1 MKEDIQMNLPNQITL
16 LRVILIPVFML
27 FALIDFGMGQVSFL
41 GGMPVR
47 VEFLISGFIFIFASV
62 SDWVDGYLARKWQLV
77 TNMGKFL
84 DPLADKLLV
93 SAALIVLVQL
103 GLTNS
108 VVAVIIIARE
118 FAVTGLR
125 LLQIEQ
131 GFVSAAGQLGKI
143 KTAVTMVALVFLL
156 LGDPFSQWIGISL
169 GQILLYIGVF
179 FTVLSGIEYFYK
191 GKDVFLQDKQ

>member
-1 MKEDIQMNLPNQITL
+1 MNIPNQITVF
-16 LRVILIPVFML
+16 RVILIPLFIL
-27 FALIDFGMGQVSFL
+27 FALVNFGFGNVSIL
-41 GGMPVR
+41 GGFEIR
-47 VEFLISGFIFIFASV
+47 IEQLIAAIIFIVASL
-62 SDWVDGYLARKWQLV
+62 SDFLDGYLARKWQLV

-93 SAALIVLVQL
+93 SSALIVMVQL

-108 VVAVIIIARE
+108 VVAIIIIARE

-143 KTAVTMVALVFLL
+143 KTAVTL
-156 LGDPFSQWIGISL
+156 LGDLLATWIGIQI
-169 GQILLYIGVF
+169 GQVLLYIGVL
-179 FTVLSGIEYFYK
+179 FTILSGIEYFYK
-191 GKDVFLQDKQ
+191 GRDVFKH

>member
-1 MKEDIQMNLPNQITL
+1 MNIPNQITVF
-16 LRVILIPVFML
+16 RVVLIPVFIL
-27 FALIDFGMGQVSFL
+27 FALVDFGFGNVSFL
-41 GGMPVR
+41 GGYEIR
-47 VEFLISGFIFIFASV
+47 IELLISGFIFILAL
-62 SDWVDGYLARKWQLV
+62 SDFVDGYLARKWNLV

-93 SAALIVLVQL
+93 ASALIVLVQL

-108 VVAVIIIARE
+108 VVAIIIIARE

-143 KTAVTMVALVFLL
+143 KTAVTMVAITWLL
-156 LGDPFSQWIGISL
+156 LGDPLATLIGLSI
-169 GQILLYIGVF
+169 GQILLYIGVI
-179 FTVLSGIEYFYK
+179 FTILSGIEYFYK
-191 GKDVFLQDKQ
+191 GRDVFKQK

>member
-1 MKEDIQMNLPNQITL
+1 MNIPNEITVF
-16 LRVILIPVFML
+16 RVVLIPVFIL
-27 FALIDFGMGQVSFL
+27 FALVDFGFGNVSFL
-41 GGMPVR
+41 GGYEIR
-47 VEFLISGFIFIFASV
+47 IELLISGFIFILASL
-62 SDWVDGYLARKWQLV
+62 SDFVDGYLARKWNLV

-93 SAALIVLVQL
+93 ASALIVLVQL

-108 VVAVIIIARE
+108 VVAIIIIARE

-143 KTAVTMVALVFLL
+143 KNSSYYGSNYLVV
-156 LGDPFSQWIGISL
+156 IR
-169 GQILLYIGVF
+169 
-179 FTVLSGIEYFYK
+179 
-191 GKDVFLQDKQ
+191 

>member
-1 MKEDIQMNLPNQITL
+1 MNIPNQITVF
-16 LRVILIPVFML
+16 RVILIPVFIL
-27 FALIDFGMGQVSFL
+27 FALVNFGFGNVSVL
-41 GGMPVR
+41 GGYDIR
-47 VEFLISGFIFIFASV
+47 IEQLIAAIIFIVASL
-62 SDWVDGYLARKWQLV
+62 SDFLDGYLARKWQLV

-93 SAALIVLVQL
+93 SSALIVMVQL

-108 VVAVIIIARE
+108 VVAIIIIARE

-143 KTAVTMVALVFLL
+143 KTAVTMVAIIWIL
-156 LGDPFSQWIGISL
+156 LGDLFSNWIGFQL
-169 GQILLYIGVF
+169 GQVLLYIGVF
-179 FTVLSGIEYFYK
+179 FTILSGIEYFYK
-191 GKDVFLQDKQ
+191 CRDVFKQ

>member
-1 MKEDIQMNLPNQITL
+1 
-16 LRVILIPVFML
+16 ML
-27 FALIDFGMGQVSFL
+27 FALVDFGMGQVAFL
-41 GGMPVR
+41 GGQEVR
-47 VEFLISGFIFIFASV
+47 IEFLISGFIFILASI
-62 SDWVDGYLARKWQLV
+62 SDFVDGYLARKWQLV

-93 SAALIVLVQL
+93 SAALIVLVEL

-108 VVAVIIIARE
+108 VVAIIIIARE

-143 KTAVTMVALVFLL
+143 KTAVTMVALVFIL
-156 LGDPFSQWIGISL
+156 LGEPLSQWIGFSL

-179 FTVLSGIEYFYK
+179 FTILSGVEYFYK
-191 GKDVFLQDKQ
+191 GRDVFLQDKQ

>member
-1 MKEDIQMNLPNQITL
+1 MNIPNQITVF
-16 LRVILIPVFML
+16 RVILIPVFIL
-27 FALIDFGMGQVSFL
+27 FALVNFGFGNVSVL
-41 GGMPVR
+41 GGYDIR
-47 VEFLISGFIFIFASV
+47 IEQLIAAIIFIVASL
-62 SDWVDGYLARKWQLV
+62 SDFLDGYLARKWQLV

-93 SAALIVLVQL
+93 SSALIVMVQL

-108 VVAVIIIARE
+108 VVAIIIIARE

-143 KTAVTMVALVFLL
+143 KTAVTMVAIIWIL
-156 LGDPFSQWIGISL
+156 LGDLFSNWIGFQL
-169 GQILLYIGVF
+169 GQVLLYIGVF
-179 FTVLSGIEYFYK
+179 FTILSGIEYFYNCLLYTSPSPRDR
-191 GKDVFLQDKQ
+191 G

>member
-1 MKEDIQMNLPNQITL
+1 MNIPNWITVF
-16 LRVILIPVFML
+16 RVILIPIFLV
-27 FALIDFGMGQVSFL
+27 FALADFGFGNVSFI
-41 GGMPVR
+41 GGY
-47 VEFLISGFIFIFASV
+47 EIKIELLISGVIFIVASL
-62 SDWVDGYLARKWQLV
+62 SDFLDGYLARKWELV

-93 SAALIVLVQL
+93 SSALIALVQL

-108 VVAVIIIARE
+108 VVAILIIARE

-143 KTAVTMVALVFLL
+143 KTAVTMVAIIWILF
-156 LGDPFSQWIGISL
+156 GDPLATWVGFPIG
-169 GQILLYIGVF
+169 QVLLYIGVF
-179 FTVLSGIEYFYK
+179 FTILSGIEYFYK
-191 GKDVFLQDKQ
+191 GKDVFKVK

>member
-1 MKEDIQMNLPNQITL
+1 MNIPNQITVF
-16 LRVILIPVFML
+16 RVVLIPVFIL
-27 FALIDFGMGQVSFL
+27 FALVDFGFGNVSFL
-41 GGMPVR
+41 GGYEIR
-47 VEFLISGFIFIFASV
+47 IELLISGFIFILASL
-62 SDWVDGYLARKWQLV
+62 SDFVDGYLARKWNLV

-93 SAALIVLVQL
+93 ASALIVLVQL

-108 VVAVIIIARE
+108 VVAIIIIARE

-143 KTAVTMVALVFLL
+143 KTAVTMVAITWL
-156 LGDPFSQWIGISL
+156 SL
-169 GQILLYIGVF
+169 GQILLYIGVI
-179 FTVLSGIEYFYK
+179 FTILSGIEYFYK
-191 GKDVFLQDKQ
+191 GRDVFKQK

>member
-1 MKEDIQMNLPNQITL
+1 MNLPNQITL

-41 GGMPVR
+41 GGMHVR

-156 LGDPFSQWIGISL
+156 LGDPFSQWIDISL

>member
-1 MKEDIQMNLPNQITL
+1 MNIPNWITVF
-16 LRVILIPVFML
+16 RVILIPVFLL
-27 FALIDFGMGQVSFL
+27 FALVDFGFGNVTFI
-41 GGMPVR
+41 GGYEIR
-47 VEFLISGFIFIFASV
+47 IELLISGIIFIVASLSDFA
-62 SDWVDGYLARKWQLV
+62 DGYLARKWQLV

-93 SAALIVLVQL
+93 SSALIALVEI

-108 VVAVIIIARE
+108 WVAIIIIARE

-143 KTAVTMVALVFLL
+143 KTAVTMIALVWIL
-156 LGDPFSQWIGISL
+156 LGDPLATWIGFPI
-169 GQILLYIGVF
+169 GQVLLYIGVF
-179 FTVLSGIEYFYK
+179 FTILSGIEYFYK
-191 GKDVFLQDKQ
+191 GRDVFKAK